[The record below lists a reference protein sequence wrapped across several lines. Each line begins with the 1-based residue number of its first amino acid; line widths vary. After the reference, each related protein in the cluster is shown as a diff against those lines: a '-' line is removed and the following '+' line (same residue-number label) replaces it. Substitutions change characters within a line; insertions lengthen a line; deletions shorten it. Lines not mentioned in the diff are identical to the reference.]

1 MFVNLERRKL
11 GDEDRFEPD
20 VVVVVVVVVV
30 DGGASGGGGSGCVSD

>member
-20 VVVVVVVVVV
+20 VVVVVVVVV